1 MQHQIVNTLES
12 SAPNL
17 KPPQM
22 DVSAPLNMQVGAPP
36 LTVSPSFEWQDKLFS
51 EKTGVSQRW
60 SSYLF
65 WWLSIY
71 SGGQIG
77 HNEIWTFK
85 TKFDFEGQG
94 ESTPKTPGIL
104 TKVFCIFCLNLV
116 VLAWKGD
123 DLSCGQA
130 WGWHTHGQT
139 HTQTDTGNDN
149 NRRPKLAS
157 GKNIITGSHS
167 IWVMQTKRTFSA

>member
-60 SSYLF
+60 SSYLL
-65 WWLSIY
+65 WWLCIY

-85 TKFDFEGQG
+85 
-94 ESTPKTPGIL
+94 
-104 TKVFCIFCLNLV
+104 LNLTLKV
-116 VLAWKGD
+116 KVN
-123 DLSCGQA
+123 QP
-130 WGWHTHGQT
+130 
-139 HTQTDTGNDN
+139 
-149 NRRPKLAS
+149 PKHQ
-157 GKNIITGSHS
+157 GS
-167 IWVMQTKRTFSA
+167 